1 MSSLF
6 TASVVL
12 AIFLLPASGANA
24 AWSSPINA
32 LAPSQLTTDAA
43 GNLYVAEAG
52 GNHILKYTPGGAL
65 LSTMGSFGAAQG
77 QFNAPKGVSV
87 EPGGAI
93 FVADTGNNR
102 IQRLYPDGSG
112 QSEWGGLGSS
122 LGQFNAPA
130 ALAADVGG
138 NVYVADTGN
147 NRVVKCS
154 AWGWCASEFLYATAG
169 GILSPSG
176 IAVDAT
182 GKVYVSDTGH
192 SRIIKSDDSGN
203 ILGIYGV
210 PGTGDGQLSGPSGLA
225 IDLSGNIFV
234 ADTVNNRV
242 QKLSS
247 SGSFL
252 AKWNGPTGGNFA
264 GPTGVAVGPG
274 TTLSVAD
281 TSHNLIERLD
291 APIGPT
297 GPTGSTGTGPT
308 GPTGPAGPTGPTG
321 PSGGGSDGSGGGG
334 GNNGGDSGGG
344 KSKPTQNHVKKPKI
358 TKVKLDPKDSW
369 IYADG
374 YLNMNV
380 AVTNKGKKAAVHVEV
395 TFDTSISEV
404 KAPKPIVIGKIKP
417 GWTVTKPIK
426 VTAKRSATKW
436 NSVKVFAKAA
446 GKTGKA
452 KLKIIAPWW

>member
-1 MSSLF
+1 MKVSLNVFLARHRRVMSSLF

-77 QFNAPKGVSV
+77 QFNAPKGVSDDLAERSLLPTPATTASSASTPTV
-87 EPGGAI
+87 
-93 FVADTGNNR
+93 
-102 IQRLYPDGSG
+102 SG

-122 LGQFNAPA
+122 LASSMHPA

-147 NRVVKCS
+147 NRVVKCH

-169 GILSPSG
+169 WHPDPSG
-176 IAVDAT
+176 IAVDVT

-274 TTLSVAD
+274 TTLSVAVPGQQPD
-281 TSHNLIERLD
+281 RAPQCPHWSDRPDWLHRYRTNRSDRPGRPHWSHR
-291 APIGPT
+291 P
-297 GPTGSTGTGPT
+297 
-308 GPTGPAGPTGPTG
+308 
-321 PSGGGSDGSGGGG
+321 
-334 GNNGGDSGGG
+334 
-344 KSKPTQNHVKKPKI
+344 VR
-358 TKVKLDPKDSW
+358 W
-369 IYADG
+369 
-374 YLNMNV
+374 
-380 AVTNKGKKAAVHVEV
+380 
-395 TFDTSISEV
+395 
-404 KAPKPIVIGKIKP
+404 
-417 GWTVTKPIK
+417 
-426 VTAKRSATKW
+426 R
-436 NSVKVFAKAA
+436 
-446 GKTGKA
+446 
-452 KLKIIAPWW
+452 